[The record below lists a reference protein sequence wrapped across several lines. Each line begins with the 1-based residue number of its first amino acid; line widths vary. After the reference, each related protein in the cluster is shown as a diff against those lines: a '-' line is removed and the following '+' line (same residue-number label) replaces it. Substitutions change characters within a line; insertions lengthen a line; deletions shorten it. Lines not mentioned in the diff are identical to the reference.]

1 MRIPMLLTILAL
13 GCSDKDSDDT
23 GGNAC
28 TETAWFLDADGDG
41 HGGADRVDACD
52 APSGYVAQSTDCD
65 DADATSNPDA
75 EELCDD
81 VDHNCDGDARSGATD
96 VVALFGD
103 ADGDGFGVG
112 DAQDVCPDESG
123 WVDNDDDCNDDSAD
137 AFPGADELCDG
148 IDNDCDGST
157 DGVSWPTDFG
167 SDTLGDAIA
176 ATDSELLCIEAGEYA
191 DVLLM
196 VDKTGITVRGAGV
209 GETLLTGDG
218 ERAMWVENSKD
229 SVVGDLTLRDGT
241 IATSENIT
249 LDGVEFS
256 GLNTTQ
262 TKGCEGCSLR
272 VEYSQGIVFQDVDIV
287 DNTLDHSGYN
297 PRHLGMLNSYSSDI
311 AWTGGRI
318 ADNTINQTWKT
329 GTAAGVVVYG
339 YDSTLDIQGVDVV
352 DNAYTQL
359 GEATAGTVQIASE
372 GYFYLNASTF
382 NLTDVDL
389 VGNSFDVASANSGGV
404 GYASA
409 YFAWQTTNNS
419 TLNWQGGS
427 VSDNTLSVFATTQAL
442 SGLAQS
448 SESEVVLVDLD
459 ISGNTVTCEAGTGAA
474 AMSGLYFNL
483 GSHSSTRLRIV
494 DNHFVSSGVNGW
506 MYGVYGGYDSDGM
519 VIDNLVMAGN
529 SVTTDNQSIYGL
541 LTMQRH
547 DITATNLSVVGNEL
561 SGYAVGG
568 VFHLDKGSLVLE
580 NSVVQGNSVNAD
592 TQARIGAA
600 VVGWDGSGEVVLN
613 YNAFSDNSSNQ
624 AEAFMQGS
632 HSSWDPIGV
641 DGNID
646 SDAGFT
652 DVSGDADGW
661 DLTLGAGSA
670 LIDAGDPDVS
680 DPDGSVCDI
689 GAYGGPESM

>member
-1 MRIPMLLTILAL
+1 MADHKQLHTELA
-13 GCSDKDSDDT
+13 
-23 GGNAC
+23 
-28 TETAWFLDADGDG
+28 
-41 HGGADRVDACD
+41 
-52 APSGYVAQSTDCD
+52 
-65 DADATSNPDA
+65 
-75 EELCDD
+75 
-81 VDHNCDGDARSGATD
+81 
-96 VVALFGD
+96 
-103 ADGDGFGVG
+103 
-112 DAQDVCPDESG
+112 
-123 WVDNDDDCNDDSAD
+123 
-137 AFPGADELCDG
+137 
-148 IDNDCDGST
+148 
-157 DGVSWPTDFG
+157 
-167 SDTLGDAIA
+167 
-176 ATDSELLCIEAGEYA
+176 
-191 DVLLM
+191 
-196 VDKTGITVRGAGV
+196 
-209 GETLLTGDG
+209 
-218 ERAMWVENSKD
+218 
-229 SVVGDLTLRDGT
+229 
-241 IATSENIT
+241 
-249 LDGVEFS
+249 
-256 GLNTTQ
+256 
-262 TKGCEGCSLR
+262 
-272 VEYSQGIVFQDVDIV
+272 
-287 DNTLDHSGYN
+287 
-297 PRHLGMLNSYSSDI
+297 
-311 AWTGGRI
+311 
-318 ADNTINQTWKT
+318 
-329 GTAAGVVVYG
+329 
-339 YDSTLDIQGVDVV
+339 
-352 DNAYTQL
+352 
-359 GEATAGTVQIASE
+359 
-372 GYFYLNASTF
+372 
-382 NLTDVDL
+382 
-389 VGNSFDVASANSGGV
+389 
-404 GYASA
+404 
-409 YFAWQTTNNS
+409 
-419 TLNWQGGS
+419 GGS